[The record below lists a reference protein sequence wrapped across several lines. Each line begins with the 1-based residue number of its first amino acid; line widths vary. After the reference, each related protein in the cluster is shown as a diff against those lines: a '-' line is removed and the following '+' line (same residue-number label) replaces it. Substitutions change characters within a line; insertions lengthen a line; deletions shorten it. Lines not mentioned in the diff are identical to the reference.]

1 MLKIPGTS
9 ALSDFRVKKL
19 LAELQVID
27 SNITAVLAR
36 FIHFVDI
43 ENDLNDSQTAI
54 LSQLLSYGSL
64 QSSADN
70 HREILLVVPRSGTI
84 SPWSSKATEI
94 AQRCG
99 LSAVKRIERG
109 IEYSLMAN
117 KPVSTTVK
125 IQLSTLLHDRM
136 TQTVLYDNA
145 EPDYLLNTNPNH
157 CSISGSSSKVAKRWL
172 RQIHNWVWHCQM
184 MKLII

>member
-19 LAELQVID
+19 LAELQVVEP
-27 SNITAVLAR
+27 NITAVSAR
-36 FIHFVDI
+36 FIHFVDV

-64 QSSADN
+64 QSSTDN
-70 HREILLVVPRSGTI
+70 QGLKFLLVVPRSGTI

-109 IEYSLMAN
+109 IEYSLMTN
-117 KPVSTTVK
+117 KPLSTSVK
-125 IQLSTLLHDRM
+125 TQLSAYCT
-136 TQTVLYDNA
+136 TA
-145 EPDYLLNTNPNH
+145 
-157 CSISGSSSKVAKRWL
+157 
-172 RQIHNWVWHCQM
+172 
-184 MKLII
+184 

>member
-36 FIHFVDI
+36 FIHFVDV

-70 HREILLVVPRSGTI
+70 HREI
-84 SPWSSKATEI
+84 
-94 AQRCG
+94 
-99 LSAVKRIERG
+99 
-109 IEYSLMAN
+109 
-117 KPVSTTVK
+117 
-125 IQLSTLLHDRM
+125 
-136 TQTVLYDNA
+136 
-145 EPDYLLNTNPNH
+145 
-157 CSISGSSSKVAKRWL
+157 
-172 RQIHNWVWHCQM
+172 
-184 MKLII
+184 

>member
-9 ALSDFRVKKL
+9 AFSDFRINNL
-19 LAELQVID
+19 LAELQAVEP
-27 SNITAVLAR
+27 NITTVSAR
-36 FIHFVDI
+36 FIHFVDV
-43 ENDLNDSQTAI
+43 ENDLNGSQLTI

-64 QSSADN
+64 QSSTECQG
-70 HREILLVVPRSGTI
+70 EILLVVPRSGTI

-117 KPVSTTVK
+117 KPLSTAVK
-125 IQLSTLLHDRM
+125 TQLSALLHDRM
-136 TQTVLYDNA
+136 TQTVVYDNA
-145 EPDYLLNTNPNH
+145 DPDLFAEHHPSLY
-157 CSISGSSSKVAKRWL
+157 SAW
-172 RQIHNWVWHCQM
+172 HNRARP
-184 MKLII
+184 

>member
-1 MLKIPGTS
+1 
-9 ALSDFRVKKL
+9 
-19 LAELQVID
+19 LQVID

-64 QSSADN
+64 QSSAD
-70 HREILLVVPRSGTI
+70 IIGKFYWSLPRSGTI

-145 EPDYLLNTNPNH
+145 EPDLFTQHQPKPLLNIRVIEQGREALVKANSQLGMALSDDEIDYLTD
-157 CSISGSSSKVAKRWL
+157 SFSKTW
-172 RQIHNWVWHCQM
+172 
-184 MKLII
+184 